1 MHRDEAIDFLV
12 IGAPKSGT
20 TSLFEYLRQHP
31 EISLPPDKEAPYFS
45 DDRIYGEVPWDEY
58 LRRAFPAPKR
68 GRLSGTITP
77 HYMSPITGVSEPPVG
92 EEPASAGYDDYTL
105 PRRIHERLPSVRLI
119 AILRDPVERAYSHH
133 IQETR
138 LGFESRPFAEAVDEL
153 IQPDALAH
161 CRAQSTRTDCYVVL
175 GEYGRVLKAYYDVFP
190 RGRILVL
197 FTEALAREPLAVL
210 RRIYDFLGVTPD
222 VEPRN
227 LGKRYNVS
235 AAEVKL
241 SRISPATLVRVASS
255 NPVARAV
262 WRSLPDARKSA
273 VLGRYRRLDFRFKT
287 WNRRAAAVTQPPTED
302 SAALER
308 LRDHYAPDGRL
319 LAKLLDYPPPWGAA
333 DGASPG
339 AAGDAPTVSSEALRK

>member
-1 MHRDEAIDFLV
+1 MGSGEAIDFLV

-20 TSLFEYLRQHP
+20 TSLFEYLRGHP
-31 EISLPPDKEAPYFS
+31 EIDLPPDKEAPYFS
-45 DDRIYGEVPWDEY
+45 DDRIYGEVAWEEY
-58 LRRAFPAPKR
+58 VRRAFPAPKR

-77 HYMSPITGVSEPPVG
+77 HYMSPVTGVSAG
-92 EEPASAGYDDYTL
+92 GAPASAGYDDYTL

-138 LGFESRPFAEAVDEL
+138 LGFESRPFAAAVDEL
-153 IQPDALAH
+153 IQPGALAH
-161 CRAQSTRTDCYVVL
+161 SRSQSTRTDCYVVL
-175 GEYGRVLKAYYDVFP
+175 GEYGRILKAYYDVFP
-190 RGRILVL
+190 RDRILVL
-197 FTEALAREPLAVL
+197 FTETLAREPLQVL
-210 RRIYDFLGVTPD
+210 RRIYGFLGVTPD

-255 NPVARAV
+255 NPATQAV
-262 WRSLPDARKSA
+262 WRSLPEARKSA
-273 VLGRYRRLDFRFKT
+273 VLGWYRRLDFRFKT
-287 WNRRAAAVTQPPTED
+287 WNRRAAAVNQPPAED

-319 LAKLLDYPPPWGAA
+319 LAKLLGYPPPWGAA

-339 AAGDAPTVSSEALRK
+339 AAGEAAAVSSEALRK